1 MEDRIIKILN
11 YVQNLTKTKGGV
23 YVLGILSSSIPCY
36 FIVEFN
42 STSIERERIINE
54 QLKLDNKELVVK
66 NSKLLESINLAY
78 KKGTDECEG
87 RLLRYKELLKQLK
100 Q

>member
-1 MEDRIIKILN
+1 MEDRLIKVLN
-11 YVQNLTKTKGGV
+11 YVKDLTRTKGGV

-66 NSKLLESINLAY
+66 NTKLLESINLAY
-78 KKGTDECEG
+78 KKGTEECEG
-87 RLLRYKELLKQLK
+87 RLVRYKELLKQLTE
-100 Q
+100 